1 MTQLVRAQPI
11 IWMFSGQGAQYY
23 QMGKELYRT
32 NQSFRFWMDRLDQIA
47 TAYVG
52 QSIVEML
59 YDQKHAKSD
68 PFDEILF
75 THPALFMVQYALAKT
90 LLAEGFSKPSY
101 LFGASLGEFVAAALS
116 GVAEVDQ
123 MLFDIIKQAR
133 LFEGHCSGGA
143 MLMVVHEVES
153 FYTNP
158 VFAQNCE
165 LAGVNFSRCFVVSGL
180 KGDLLRVAQELAQ
193 QDIIHQMLPV
203 QVAFHS
209 SFVNVIEGTFKK
221 IFVDKVFTAAR
232 IPILS
237 CARDQTDQMAWREAG
252 DCYSSDDWWRVIRQP
267 IEFKSAIEV
276 IAQRFPEAVYLDSGP
291 SGTMATFARYN
302 LPKSKHSNV
311 VSLMTPFGNDT
322 VNLNDARD
330 KLRALNSTSVD
341 THL

>member
-1 MTQLVRAQPI
+1 MNQSVRAKPI
-11 IWMFSGQGAQYY
+11 IWMFSGQGSQYY
-23 QMGKELYRT
+23 QMGKELYGK
-32 NQSFRFWMDRLDQIA
+32 NQSFRYWMDRLDQVAI
-47 TAYVG
+47 AYVG
-52 QSIVEML
+52 QSIIEML
-59 YDQKHAKSD
+59 YDQKRAKSD

-90 LLAEGFSKPSY
+90 LLAEGFSKPDY
-101 LFGASLGEFVAAALS
+101 LFGASLGEFVAAAVS
-116 GVAEVDQ
+116 EVAEVDV

-143 MLMVVHEVES
+143 MLMVVHEIES

-180 KGDLLRVAQELAQ
+180 KGDLLRIAQELAQ
-193 QDIIHQMLPV
+193 QNITHQMLPV
-203 QVAFHS
+203 PVAFHS
-209 SFVNVIEGTFKK
+209 SLVNVVEGTFKK
-221 IFVDKVFTAAR
+221 IFVDKVLNAAR

-237 CARDQTDQMAWREAG
+237 CARVQADQMAWREEG
-252 DCYSSDDWWRVIRQP
+252 NCYSWADWWRVIRQP
-267 IEFKSAIEV
+267 IQFKSAIEA

-302 LPKSKHSNV
+302 LPKAKHGDV
-311 VSLMTPFGNDT
+311 ISLITPFGNDT

-330 KLRALNSTSVD
+330 KLRALNSTSLD
-341 THL
+341 AHL